1 MNKSLIV
8 KINGPKS
15 NVKTDGSSPNT
26 ICVGNKTQELKQPQK
41 NGVV

>member
-1 MNKSLIV
+1 MNKDLIV
-8 KINGPKS
+8 KIDK
-15 NVKTDGSSPNT
+15 PNT